1 METITVDVAGD
12 PGETL
17 TLVGIIDAVGPVGET
32 DAPRLIVPVNPC
44 SLLRVMAEVLDEP
57 CKMVSEDGFGAI
69 EKPGG

>member
-1 METITVDVAGD
+1 VETITVDVAGD

-44 SLLRVMAEVLDEP
+44 SLVRDMVEVLDEP